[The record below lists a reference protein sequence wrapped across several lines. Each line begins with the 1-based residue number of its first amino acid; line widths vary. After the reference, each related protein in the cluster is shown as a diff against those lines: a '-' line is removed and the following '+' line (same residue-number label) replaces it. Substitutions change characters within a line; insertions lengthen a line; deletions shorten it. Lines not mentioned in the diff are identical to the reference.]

1 MDKVNTFILPLC
13 LLSVVQ
19 IPYDLSCIQYKSFN
33 LVSYT
38 LIKDIGSNM
47 SRAMSLLQFSIKI
60 TWFNLVNRYLN
71 LSHLKYIPSQI
82 KQFGL
87 LDWNIVSVVLF
98 FCPLY
103 SIFRWTEQTFDLQT
117 TNLTRQEDKDQLS
130 WLPICLLPFSHHAL
144 EFALAYL
151 LQPAYCSPNCSTF
164 SYVPTLQLQQRN
176 HSFVF
181 GNLTIWLGI

>member
-47 SRAMSLLQFSIKI
+47 SRAMFLLQFSIKI

-98 FCPLY
+98 FCSLY
-103 SIFRWTEQTFDLQT
+103 SIFCWTEQTFDLTSSQ
-117 TNLTRQEDKDQLS
+117 LIWQDKKIKINLS
-130 WLPICLLPFSHHAL
+130 WLPICLLPFFPIMH
-144 EFALAYL
+144 
-151 LQPAYCSPNCSTF
+151 
-164 SYVPTLQLQQRN
+164 
-176 HSFVF
+176 
-181 GNLTIWLGI
+181 

>member
-33 LVSYT
+33 LVNYT

-47 SRAMSLLQFSIKI
+47 SRAMFLLQFSIKI

-117 TNLTRQEDKDQLS
+117 TNLTRQEDKDQFKLTANLS
-130 WLPICLLPFSHHAL
+130 SSFFPSCIRICPCISIATGLL
-144 EFALAYL
+144 
-151 LQPAYCSPNCSTF
+151 
-164 SYVPTLQLQQRN
+164 
-176 HSFVF
+176 
-181 GNLTIWLGI
+181 LTKL